1 MEKYDVVFSL
11 ANDETIDG
19 NTKFTFT
26 EYIEKITNI
35 LNDNGILIF
44 ESQAADAYDK
54 SKFKPKIE
62 LLNEKF
68 NIIEDRIV
76 LSEYPVNV
84 PERIFLILEKK

>member
-1 MEKYDVVFSL
+1 M
-11 ANDETIDG
+11 
-19 NTKFTFT
+19 
-26 EYIEKITNI
+26 
-35 LNDNGILIF
+35 NDNGILIF